1 MLSHTK
7 IADKQDSLRRID
19 TARASEDNG
28 CELQSP
34 VRTEKISYNIRWPLD
49 FTFGIRTENG
59 SVLSGIVFRKGA
71 VSIVRGIP
79 DNANAVIS
87 FRTDTAVRKLLGGTS
102 TDQIYMILK
111 NEARIDGSITYFDLF
126 AFLLSLLIWKKQIAA
141 MEKERNKARKSLLK
155 KSPNARRD
163 LSDELFSR
171 SKSRLRCVQADRG
184 VQYLEIPIFR
194 ITASVIFRVLKNFST
209 FTTL

>member
-1 MLSHTK
+1 M
-7 IADKQDSLRRID
+7 
-19 TARASEDNG
+19 ARWISPSASA
-28 CELQSP
+28 LKTVQYFQ
-34 VRTEKISYNIRWPLD
+34 VL
-49 FTFGIRTENG
+49 FFGKALI
-59 SVLSGIVFRKGA
+59 
-71 VSIVRGIP
+71 SIVRGMP

-111 NEARIDGSITYFDLF
+111 NEARIDGSITYLNLF

-141 MEKERNKARKSLLK
+141 MEKERNKAKKSLLK

-163 LSDELFSR
+163 LSDELSAR

-184 VQYLEIPIFR
+184 VQYLDDPYLPDYSIDNFPRLKKFLDIHLTVKPEVCPEIPR
-194 ITASVIFRVLKNFST
+194 LLTEWHRKNGFET
-209 FTTL
+209 GQ